1 MIQKLHD
8 IILKNM
14 DRYTQLSD
22 TIWDYAEIEFD
33 TPKSSQVLIDTLL
46 EHGFKIEK
54 GTDKIEHAFVAKY
67 ENGGKRI
74 GFLGEFD
81 ALPNMSQKAN
91 ALHKEAIVSG
101 ENGHGCGHNLLGV
114 GSLTAAISL
123 ATYLQEE
130 KLEGSV
136 YYFGCP
142 AEESG
147 CGKSVMAQDGFF

>member
-54 GTDKIEHAFVAKY
+54 GPIKLNMLLWLNMKMVVRE
-67 ENGGKRI
+67 
-74 GFLGEFD
+74 LG
-81 ALPNMSQKAN
+81 SW
-91 ALHKEAIVSG
+91 V
-101 ENGHGCGHNLLGV
+101 NLMPYP
-114 GSLTAAISL
+114 T
-123 ATYLQEE
+123 
-130 KLEGSV
+130 
-136 YYFGCP
+136 
-142 AEESG
+142 
-147 CGKSVMAQDGFF
+147 